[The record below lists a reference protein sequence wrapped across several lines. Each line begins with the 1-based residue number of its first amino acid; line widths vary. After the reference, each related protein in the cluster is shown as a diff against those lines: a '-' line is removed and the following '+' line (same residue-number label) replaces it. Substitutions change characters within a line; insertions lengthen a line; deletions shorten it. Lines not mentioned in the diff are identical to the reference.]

1 MLLSN
6 SFIPILKN
14 NPSEAKIKSHQLLL
28 RVGMIKQA
36 SAGIYSWLPLGFK
49 VMKKIEDI
57 VREEQNKI
65 GAQEILMPTIQS
77 SEIWKESGRYDDY
90 GEEMLRITDR
100 QNREI
105 LYGPTNE
112 EQVTEIFRSS
122 IKSYK
127 SLPQLLYHIQWKFR
141 DEIRPRFGIM
151 RGREFYMKD
160 AYSFDISDNE
170 AFYSYNKFFLSYLRT
185 FKRLS
190 LTAIPMAAETGPI
203 GGNLSHEFI
212 ILADTGESKIFT
224 DKRIFELNSDDTNL
238 EKSSL
243 EDMRKKYEQYYA
255 VTDEKF
261 NKEEFEK
268 IVSNENRL
276 ITKGIEVGHIFYFGD
291 KYSKAMGASVDLPGG
306 KKDFVKMGSYGI
318 GVSRLVGAII
328 EAKYDEKN
336 EIMKWPLS
344 VAPYDI
350 ALIPM
355 INKNDN
361 SSLDK
366 AMKVNE
372 ELIKNNIDAIVD
384 DTDENFS
391 SKIKKMN
398 LIGVPYQIIIGKKS
412 DGDLLEFKKI
422 GGEIQKLP
430 LNKIIENI
438 TKQKNSI

>member
-1 MLLSN
+1 MLISK

-14 NPSEAKIKSHQLLL
+14 NPSEAKIKSHQLML
-28 RVGMIKQA
+28 RVGMIKQS

-49 VMKKIEDI
+49 VMKKIEKI

-77 SEIWKESGRYDDY
+77 SEIWKESGRYEDY
-90 GEEMLRITDR
+90 GEEMLRIKDR
-100 QNREI
+100 QDREM

-112 EQVTEIFRSS
+112 ELVTDIFRSS
-122 IKSYK
+122 LKSYK

-151 RGREFYMKD
+151 RCREFFMKD
-160 AYSFDISDNE
+160 AYSFDINDEE
-170 AFYSYNKFFLSYLRT
+170 AFFSYNKFFLSYLKT
-185 FKRLS
+185 FKRLD
-190 LTAIPMAAETGPI
+190 LTAIPMAADTGPI

-212 ILADTGESKIFT
+212 ILAETGESKIFT
-224 DKRIFELNSDDTNL
+224 DKRVFDLNSDGTKL
-238 EKSSL
+238 EKKSL
-243 EDMRKKYEQYYA
+243 EDLRKKYEQFYS

-268 IVSNENRL
+268 QVSEQNRL

-291 KYSKAMGASVDLPGG
+291 KYSKPMGASVDLPGG

-336 EIMKWPLS
+336 EVMKWPIS

-350 ALIPM
+350 AIIPM
-355 INKNDN
+355 MNKNDN
-361 SSLDK
+361 SILDK
-366 AMKVNE
+366 SNKISL
-372 ELIKNNIDAIVD
+372 ELENNGIETIID
-384 DTDENFS
+384 DTDENLS

-398 LIGVPYQIIIGKKS
+398 LIGAPYQIIIGKKTE
-412 DGDLLEFKKI
+412 GEILEFQEVGKEPKKI
-422 GGEIQKLP
+422 SLKEIIKILKEQKV
-430 LNKIIENI
+430 
-438 TKQKNSI
+438 KN

>member
-1 MLLSN
+1 
-6 SFIPILKN
+6 
-14 NPSEAKIKSHQLLL
+14 
-28 RVGMIKQA
+28 
-36 SAGIYSWLPLGFK
+36 
-49 VMKKIEDI
+49 
-57 VREEQNKI
+57 
-65 GAQEILMPTIQS
+65 MPTIQS

-90 GEEMLRITDR
+90 GEEMLRIKDR
-100 QNREI
+100 QNREM

-122 IKSYK
+122 FKSYK

-160 AYSFDISDNE
+160 AYSFDVTDE
-170 AFYSYNKFFLSYLRT
+170 DAFYSYNKFFLSYLRT

-190 LTAIPMAAETGPI
+190 LTAIPMAADTGPI

-224 DKRIFELNSDDTNL
+224 DKRIFDLTSEGTNL

-243 EDMRKKYEQYYA
+243 EQMRKKYEQFYS

-261 NKEEFEK
+261 NKDEFEK
-268 IVSNENRL
+268 MVLEENRL

-291 KYSKAMGASVDLPGG
+291 KYSKAMDAAVDLPGG

-355 INKNDN
+355 INKNDTSALEKANNIN
-361 SSLDK
+361 S
-366 AMKVNE
+366 
-372 ELIKNNIDAIVD
+372 ELIKNNIEAIID
-384 DTDENFS
+384 DTDENYS

-398 LIGVPYQIIIGKKS
+398 LIGAPYQIVIGKKS
-412 DGDLLEFKKI
+412 EGDLLEFKDT
-422 GGEIQKLP
+422 GGETQNLS
-430 LNKIIENI
+430 LEKIIEII
-438 TKQKNSI
+438 TKQKVSN

>member
-1 MLLSN
+1 MYISK

-14 NPSEAKIKSHQLLL
+14 NPSEAKIKSHQLML
-28 RVGMIKQA
+28 RVGMIKQS

-49 VMKKIEDI
+49 VMKKIEQI

-77 SEIWKESGRYDDY
+77 SEIWKESGRYEDY
-90 GEEMLRITDR
+90 GDEMLRIKDR
-100 QNREI
+100 QDREM

-112 EQVTEIFRSS
+112 ELVTDIFRSS

-151 RGREFYMKD
+151 RCREFYMKD
-160 AYSFDISDNE
+160 AYSFDVTDGD
-170 AFYSYNKFFLSYLRT
+170 ALFSYNKFFLSYLET
-185 FKRLS
+185 FKRLN
-190 LTAIPMAAETGPI
+190 LTAIPMAADTGPI

-212 ILADTGESKIFT
+212 ILAETGESKIFT
-224 DKRIFELNSDDTNL
+224 DKRIFDLKSDETKL
-238 EKSSL
+238 EKKSL
-243 EDMRKKYEQYYA
+243 EDLRKKYEQFYS

-261 NKEEFEK
+261 SKDEFEK
-268 IVSNENRL
+268 KVLEKDRL

-291 KYSKAMGASVDLPGG
+291 KYSKPMSASVDLPGG
-306 KKDFVKMGSYGI
+306 KKEFVKMGSYGI

-336 EIMKWPLS
+336 EIMKWPIS

-350 ALIPM
+350 SIIPM
-355 INKNDN
+355 INKND
-361 SSLDK
+361 SSALDK
-366 AMKVNE
+366 ANE
-372 ELIKNNIDAIVD
+372 IYLELKRNNIDAIID
-384 DTDENFS
+384 DTDENLS

-398 LIGVPYQIIIGKKS
+398 LIGAPYQIIIGKQAE
-412 DGDLLEFKKI
+412 GDLLEFKEVDKETQKI
-422 GGEIQKLP
+422 NLSEII
-430 LNKIIENI
+430 KIIKKHKETN
-438 TKQKNSI
+438 

>member
-1 MLLSN
+1 MYISKSL
-6 SFIPILKN
+6 IPILKN
-14 NPSEAKIKSHQLLL
+14 NPSEAKIKSHQLML
-28 RVGMIKQA
+28 RVGMIKQS

-49 VMKKIEDI
+49 VMKKIEKI

-77 SEIWKESGRYDDY
+77 SEIWKESGRYEDY
-90 GEEMLRITDR
+90 GEEMLRIKDR
-100 QNREI
+100 QDREM

-112 EQVTEIFRSS
+112 ELVTDIFRSS
-122 IKSYK
+122 LKSYK

-151 RGREFYMKD
+151 RCREFFMKD
-160 AYSFDISDNE
+160 AYSFDINDEE
-170 AFYSYNKFFLSYLRT
+170 AFFSYNKFFLSYLKT
-185 FKRLS
+185 FKRLN
-190 LTAIPMAAETGPI
+190 LTAIPMAADTGPI

-212 ILADTGESKIFT
+212 ILAETGESKIFT
-224 DKRIFELNSDDTNL
+224 DKRVFDLNSDGTKL
-238 EKSSL
+238 EKKSL
-243 EDMRKKYEQYYA
+243 EDLRKKYEQFYS

-268 IVSNENRL
+268 QVSEQNRL

-291 KYSKAMGASVDLPGG
+291 KYSKPMGASVDLPGG

-336 EIMKWPLS
+336 EVMKWPIS

-350 ALIPM
+350 AIIPM

-361 SSLDK
+361 SILDK
-366 AMKVNE
+366 SNKISI
-372 ELIKNNIDAIVD
+372 ELENNGIETIID
-384 DTDENFS
+384 DTDENLS

-398 LIGVPYQIIIGKKS
+398 LIGAPYQIIIGKKTE
-412 DGDLLEFKKI
+412 GEILEFQEVGKEPQKI
-422 GGEIQKLP
+422 SLKEIIKILKEQKV
-430 LNKIIENI
+430 
-438 TKQKNSI
+438 KN

>member
-1 MLLSN
+1 MYISK

-14 NPSEAKIKSHQLLL
+14 IPSEATIKSHQLML
-28 RVGMIKQA
+28 RVGMIKQS

-49 VMKKIEDI
+49 IMKKIEKI
-57 VREEQNKI
+57 VREEQDKI

-77 SEIWKESGRYDDY
+77 SEIWKESGRYEDY
-90 GEEMLRITDR
+90 GEEMLRIKDR
-100 QNREI
+100 QNREM

-112 EQVTEIFRSS
+112 ELVTDIFRST

-151 RGREFYMKD
+151 RCREFYMKD
-160 AYSFDISDNE
+160 AYSFDVSDE
-170 AFYSYNKFFLSYLRT
+170 DAIFSYNKFFLSYLKT
-185 FKRLS
+185 FKRLE
-190 LTAIPMAAETGPI
+190 LKAIPMAADTGPI

-224 DKRIFELNSDDTNL
+224 DKRIFDVKNDQIKVEKESLVEL
-238 EKSSL
+238 
-243 EDMRKKYEQYYA
+243 RKKYDQFYS

-268 IVSNENRL
+268 KVSEKNRL
-276 ITKGIEVGHIFYFGD
+276 KTKGIEVGHIFYFGD
-291 KYSKAMGASVDLPGG
+291 KYSKPMNASVDLPRG

-336 EIMKWPLS
+336 EVMKWPIS

-350 ALIPM
+350 AIIPI
-355 INKNDN
+355 INKNDT
-361 SSLDK
+361 SSLEK
-366 AMKVNE
+366 ANKINL
-372 ELIKNNIDAIVD
+372 ELRKNGIEVIIE

-398 LIGVPYQIIIGKKS
+398 LIGAPYQIIIGKQS
-412 DGDLLEFKKI
+412 DQDLLEFKEL
-422 GGEIQKLP
+422 GNDTQKVKLDQII
-430 LNKIIENI
+430 KIIKE
-438 TKQKNSI
+438 QKEIS

>member
-1 MLLSN
+1 MLLSK
-6 SFIPILKN
+6 SFVPILKN
-14 NPSEAKIKSHQLLL
+14 NPSEAKIKSHQLML

-49 VMKKIEDI
+49 IMKKIEEI
-57 VREEQNKI
+57 VRQEQNKI

-77 SEIWKESGRYDDY
+77 SEIWKESGRYEDY
-90 GEEMLRITDR
+90 GEEMLRIKDR
-100 QNREI
+100 QNREM

-122 IKSYK
+122 LKSYK

-160 AYSFDISDNE
+160 AYSFDVSDEE

-185 FKRLS
+185 FKRLD
-190 LTAIPMAAETGPI
+190 LTAIPMAADTGPI

-224 DKRIFELNSDDTNL
+224 DKRIFDLNSNDTEL
-238 EKSSL
+238 EKNSL
-243 EDMRKKYEQYYA
+243 QQMRKKYEQYYS

-261 NKEEFEK
+261 NKDEFEK
-268 IVSNENRL
+268 VVSEENRL

-328 EAKYDEKN
+328 EAKFDDKN

-350 ALIPM
+350 ALVPM
-355 INKNDN
+355 INKNDT
-361 SSLDK
+361 SALDK
-366 AMKVNE
+366 AININK
-372 ELIKNNIDAIVD
+372 ELIKNNIDALID
-384 DTDENFS
+384 DTDENYS

-398 LIGVPYQIIIGKKS
+398 LIGAPYQIIIGKKS
-412 DGDLLEFKKI
+412 EGDLLEFKEI
-422 GGEIQKLP
+422 GEETQNLS
-430 LNKIIENI
+430 LTKIIEI
-438 TKQKNSI
+438 IKKQKN